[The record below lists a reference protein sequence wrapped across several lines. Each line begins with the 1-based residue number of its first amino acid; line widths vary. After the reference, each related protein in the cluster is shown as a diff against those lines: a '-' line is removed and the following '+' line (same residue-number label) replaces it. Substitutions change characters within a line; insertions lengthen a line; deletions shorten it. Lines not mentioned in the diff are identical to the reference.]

1 MNHGRAQRGLPP
13 GTLSVIPVGKRFFE
27 DIEMEDES
35 TLIMLV
41 QQYSSRFGITFSSR
55 VMEDEDTKQKA
66 MMLMMLAISGKRGP
80 VTDEDLGF

>member
-1 MNHGRAQRGLPP
+1 
-13 GTLSVIPVGKRFFE
+13 
-27 DIEMEDES
+27 MEDES

-66 MMLMMLAISGKRGP
+66 MTLMMLAISGKRGP
-80 VTDEDLGF
+80 VTDEDLGL